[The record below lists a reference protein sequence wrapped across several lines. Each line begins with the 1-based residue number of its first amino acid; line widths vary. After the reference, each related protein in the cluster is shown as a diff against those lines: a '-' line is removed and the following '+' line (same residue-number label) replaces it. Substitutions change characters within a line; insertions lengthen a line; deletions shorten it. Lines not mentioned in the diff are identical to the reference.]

1 MSPYFSKT
9 VIRKLEP
16 IILDHLA
23 KLLGRFESAQKSG
36 EVLEL
41 GIVYRALTSDIIT
54 QYSFGKSTNFLD
66 LPDFNAPFYHAVLAV
81 FECVPLLHHISWLG
95 PLMNSLPTEI
105 VLKLMPGL
113 GSVHMLQ
120 KVIMEAR
127 TLFSF
132 LLTIACSNGNAKLRT
147 LWSQKTSSLATI
159 QFSMDCLRATSLP
172 QKNLLTECCRKP
184 SFSS

>member
-16 IILDHLA
+16 ITLAHLA

-54 QYSFGKSTNFLD
+54 QYSFGNSTNFLD
-66 LPDFNAPFYHAVLAV
+66 FPDFNAPFYHAVLAV
-81 FECVPLLHHISWLG
+81 FEYVPLLHHISWLG

-105 VLKLMPGL
+105 VLRLMPGL
-113 GSVHMLQ
+113 GSVHILQ
-120 KVIMEAR
+120 KVSMEAR
-127 TLFSF
+127 TLFRY
-132 LLTIACSNGNAKLRT
+132 LPTITFSSGNAKLRT
-147 LWSQKTSSLATI
+147 LWSPKTSRLATI
-159 QFSMDCLRATSLP
+159 RFSMDYSTATSLP

-184 SFSS
+184 SYSS

>member
-23 KLLGRFESAQKSG
+23 KLLDRFESAQKSG

-66 LPDFNAPFYHAVLAV
+66 FPDFNAPFYHATLAV
-81 FECVPLLHHISWLG
+81 YECVPLLHHISWLG
-95 PLMNSLPTEI
+95 PLMNSLSTQI

-120 KVIMEAR
+120 KVSMDTR
-127 TLFSF
+127 SLFRY
-132 LLTIACSNGNAKLRT
+132 LLKIAFSNGNAKLRT
-147 LWSQKTSSLATI
+147 LWSLKTLGLATI
-159 QFSMDCLRATSLP
+159 RFSMDCSTATSLP